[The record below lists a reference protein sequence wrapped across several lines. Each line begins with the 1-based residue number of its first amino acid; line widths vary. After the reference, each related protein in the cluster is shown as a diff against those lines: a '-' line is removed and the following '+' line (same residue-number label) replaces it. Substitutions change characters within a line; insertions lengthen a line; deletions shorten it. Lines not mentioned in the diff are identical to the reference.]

1 MERAPVR
8 PPVIKHLE
16 LKVGLLLAF
25 TLILLLAFA
34 AYALYARGAFERSQT
49 LVLITDNAE
58 GVSVGMSLTFSG
70 FPVGQVKRIALT
82 DAGRARIEINI
93 PVKDARWLREDSLFT
108 LEKSLVG
115 GAKIRA
121 HTGNLDGPP
130 LPDGAEREIY
140 VGDAM
145 EDITAIIQRV
155 RGITENIERMTATD
169 ASLNQ
174 SLAHVSTITGR
185 MAGEYGVVGGLMGQ
199 PENAR
204 KVVDAVSEANALLK
218 SLQGVSLKVDGMLA
232 KADEQVFGNAGLL
245 PEAQQAARQVT
256 ALLGDLRASL
266 AKVDVI
272 LKDTQGATADL
283 ATLRAEVDDSLRKV
297 NHLIG
302 EINRKWP
309 FARDVEIKLP

>member
-1 MERAPVR
+1 MEQAPVR

-16 LKVGLLLAF
+16 LKVGLLLAL

-34 AYALYARGAFERSQT
+34 AYALHARGAFERSQT
-49 LVLITDNAE
+49 LVLITDDAE
-58 GVSVGMSLTFSG
+58 GVSVGMNLTFSG

-82 DAGRARIEINI
+82 DAGRARIEIGI
-93 PVKDARWLREDSLFT
+93 PIKDARWLRADSLFT

-121 HTGNLDGPP
+121 HSGDLTSPP

-145 EDITAIIQRV
+145 EDINAIVQRV
-155 RGITENIERMTATD
+155 RGIAENIERMTAAD
-169 ASLNQ
+169 ASLNR
-174 SLAHVSTITGR
+174 SLAHASEITGR
-185 MAGEYGVVGGLMGQ
+185 MTGEHGVLGGLMGR

-204 KVVDAVSEANALLK
+204 QVVDAVSQANALLGELRG
-218 SLQGVSLKVDGMLA
+218 SLARVDG
-232 KADEQVFGNAGLL
+232 
-245 PEAQQAARQVT
+245 
-256 ALLGDLRASL
+256 
-266 AKVDVI
+266 I
-272 LKDTQGATADL
+272 LKETQGATANL
-283 ATLRAEVDDSLRKV
+283 ATLRAEVDDSLHKV

-309 FARDVEIKLP
+309 NARDVEIKLP